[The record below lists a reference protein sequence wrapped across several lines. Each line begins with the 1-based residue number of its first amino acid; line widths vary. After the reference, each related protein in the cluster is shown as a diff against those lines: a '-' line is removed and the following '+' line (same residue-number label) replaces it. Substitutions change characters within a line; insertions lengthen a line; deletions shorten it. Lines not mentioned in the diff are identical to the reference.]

1 MMKEEEEEE
10 MADGEESRVG
20 LIQWRK
26 KKNLM
31 LWGGTT
37 HTKLIQN
44 DGETREQNLREPQ
57 SPGLK

>member
-1 MMKEEEEEE
+1 MKEEEEEE

-31 LWGGTT
+31 L
-37 HTKLIQN
+37 
-44 DGETREQNLREPQ
+44 
-57 SPGLK
+57 